1 MSEKINERIN
11 ENMECQYADGA
22 ERRWISSGMTL
33 SDFEQLINAH
43 SDNGFDLESNEYNG
57 MCIYMYCDQI
67 KTEHDMNG
75 KIAIIHFI
83 NYSTTLELYTEK
95 IEDIE
100 YDEES
105 KQITISTVGCSFG
118 EITITIN

>member
-11 ENMECQYADGA
+11 ENMECQYVDGT
-22 ERRWISSGMTL
+22 ERRWISSSMTL

-43 SDNGFDLESNEYNG
+43 SDNGFDLKSNEYNG

-67 KTEHDMNG
+67 KAEHDMNG
-75 KIAIIHFI
+75 KIAMIQFM
-83 NYSTTLELYTEK
+83 NDSTTLELYAEK

-105 KQITISTVGCSFG
+105 KEITISTVRCSFE